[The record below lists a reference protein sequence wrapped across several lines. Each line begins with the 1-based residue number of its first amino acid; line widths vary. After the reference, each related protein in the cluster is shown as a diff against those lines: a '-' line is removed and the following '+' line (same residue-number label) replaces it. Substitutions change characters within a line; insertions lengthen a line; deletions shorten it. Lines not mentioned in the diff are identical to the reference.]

1 MKRLIPG
8 VPFCDCDHYPCGH
21 VALDSMLQFYGYATP
36 LVLHDQWFFLYRR
49 KDDGGIQID
58 SRLTPV
64 PQSMLRW
71 GIRLLDHQETE
82 GEAAWA
88 RVKARV
94 DSGHPAPVLADTYY
108 LETYYYPGL
117 GHHSD
122 HSVILAGYDDEA
134 GTVHVVDASPSKL
147 FRGDLPLSG
156 LLEAWGSGHIPRY
169 RWLEFRLPESPRA
182 LTPEQA
188 AQAIQQN
195 VRLMFQ
201 EAAPLPGAFVGLRG
215 LRALAE
221 DIALWMDLA
230 PDQARAQAGRLF
242 DLLRP
247 VVMEREGHSRYLGLV
262 AGQFG
267 GSNLPQVSEQVR
279 VISQKWLVFRNL
291 CLKGQKKDT
300 GLTLRKMHGRLL
312 EVLSLE
318 EEALTRLGDVSAAC

>member
-1 MKRLIPG
+1 
-8 VPFCDCDHYPCGH
+8 
-21 VALDSMLQFYGYATP
+21 MLQFYGYATP
-36 LVLHDQWFFLYRR
+36 LVLHNEWFFLYRR
-49 KDDGGIQID
+49 KDDGGIQVD

-71 GIRLLDHQETE
+71 GIRLVDRQEAE

-88 RVKARV
+88 RVKALA

-156 LLEAWGSGHIPRY
+156 LLEAWGSEHIPRY
-169 RWLEFRLPESPRA
+169 RWLEFQLPESPPA
-182 LTPEQA
+182 LTSEQA
-188 AQAIQQN
+188 EQAMQQN
-195 VRLMFQ
+195 IRLMFQ
-201 EAAPLPGAFVGLRG
+201 EATPLLGASVGLRG

-221 DIALWMDLA
+221 DIALWMDLG
-230 PDQARAQAGRLF
+230 PDQAGAQAGRLF

-247 VVMEREGHSRYLGLV
+247 VVLEREGHSRYLKLV
-262 AGQFG
+262 SEQFG
-267 GSNLPQVSEQVR
+267 GSNLLQISEQLR

-300 GLTLRKMHGRLL
+300 GLTLRKMHSRLL
-312 EVLSLE
+312 EILSLE
-318 EEALTRLGDVSAAC
+318 EEALTRLGDVLSAR